1 MKDDAS
7 KKMQLAV
14 MVVGV
19 IVTAGGWVY
28 AFGGGQSDV
37 KNAIQTNV
45 REIER
50 LRQRLDEAKL
60 PERIKS
66 IETDLAWIRATLERL
81 DRKP

>member
-1 MKDDAS
+1 MS
-7 KKMQLAV
+7 EETNKKLQLGV

-19 IVTAGGWVY
+19 VVTLGGWVY

-37 KNAIQTNV
+37 KNAIETNV

-66 IETDLAWIRATLERL
+66 IETDLAWIRAALERL

>member
-1 MKDDAS
+1 MTDEAGTRL
-7 KKMQLAV
+7 QLGI

-19 IVTAGGWVY
+19 IITLSGWVY

-37 KNAIQTNV
+37 KNAIKVNV
-45 REIER
+45 AEIER
-50 LRQRLDEAKL
+50 LRKRLDDAKL

-66 IETDLAWIRATLERL
+66 IETDLAWIRAALERL